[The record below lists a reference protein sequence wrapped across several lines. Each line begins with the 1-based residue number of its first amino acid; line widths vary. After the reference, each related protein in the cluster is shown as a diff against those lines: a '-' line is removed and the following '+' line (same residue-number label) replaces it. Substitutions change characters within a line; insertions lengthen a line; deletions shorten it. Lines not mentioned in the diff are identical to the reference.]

1 MVRSKFLEDL
11 ASTQIWD
18 VIITGGGAIGLGAAV
33 DSAQR
38 GYKTLLLEKN
48 DYAKGTSSRSTK
60 LVHGGVRYLYNGD
73 ESLVIEA
80 LKEIGIM
87 KNNAPIVAKIMAE
100 YLNKNE
106 SWMKKELY
114 NTNKLIKNYIL

>member
-1 MVRSKFLEDL
+1 MVRSKFLGDL

-60 LVHGGVRYLYNGD
+60 LVHGGVRYYNGD

-106 SWMKKELY
+106 SWMNKELY